1 MAAHLAKQIPEAPD
15 GSQSISSTILASCLF
30 SAFNGNSLDELSASL
45 AVLQTDEFKVMLNR
59 LLVQMQGFD
68 WLFFF
73 FFFHPPL
80 MNVRGTPPDAFYC
93 CCKVIDALASAAFTH
108 VTCAEKH
115 ISIREDSTDV
125 YFSNE
130 KNYDINL

>member
-68 WLFFF
+68 WLFFIF
-73 FFFHPPL
+73 FFPSTF
-80 MNVRGTPPDAFYC
+80 DE
-93 CCKVIDALASAAFTH
+93 CK
-108 VTCAEKH
+108 
-115 ISIREDSTDV
+115 RDSSRC
-125 YFSNE
+125 F
-130 KNYDINL
+130 LLLL